1 MYIHLFQ
8 HATKQLGVCVFGDTN
23 YCIGVFFLSHIQVA
37 KLSGDIL
44 SEEQCWDFIG
54 THMAP
59 LAATQLHRPSD
70 REASSGVIHDFFED
84 LAAQVTALPK
94 HKVNGYIVYVL
105 HEVVTID
112 LILSDI
118 AMSGSRCSYTHKP
131 GDVCCSQAKG
141 SF

>member
-1 MYIHLFQ
+1 MVQDAFSTTASYGKRDREMQ
-8 HATKQLGVCVFGDTN
+8 RQ
-23 YCIGVFFLSHIQVA
+23 
-37 KLSGDIL
+37 L
-44 SEEQCWDFIG
+44 SEEQSWDFIG

-118 AMSGSRCSYTHKP
+118 AMPGSRCSYMHKP
-131 GDVCCSQAKG
+131 GCMCCRQAKG